1 MDCAL
6 IFDMDGTMVDNM
18 MVHHRAWQQKLA
30 ELGLNLTLDEVI
42 ATCHGKN
49 DEILERLFGDKYN
62 FEERDR
68 ISYDKEAVYRDV
80 FKNDLKL
87 IDGLQEMLDTAFKIG
102 IPMGIGTAA
111 RPENVDYVL
120 DNLNIRHY
128 FRAIITS
135 ADVDKGK
142 PDPSVFFKVA
152 DILGVKYANCLVF
165 EDSPVGAKTAVN
177 AGMKAIILTTTH
189 KKEEFLQFSSVLKC
203 VPDYTSID
211 ILKEIRPVSSRFSG

>member
-1 MDCAL
+1 MNCAL

-30 ELGLNLTLDEVI
+30 ELGLDLTLEEVI
-42 ATCHGKN
+42 VTCHGKN
-49 DEILERLFGDKYN
+49 DEILQRLFGEKYN

-68 ISYDKEAVYRDV
+68 ISYEKEAVYREV
-80 FKNDLKL
+80 FLKDLKL
-87 IDGLQEMLDTAFKIG
+87 IDGLNDMLKTAFKMG

-128 FRAIITS
+128 FKAIVTS

-142 PDPSVFFKVA
+142 PDPSVFFMVA
-152 DILGVKYANCLVF
+152 DILGVKYSNCLVF
-165 EDSPVGAKTAVN
+165 EDSPTGAKTAVN

-189 KKEEFLQFSSVLKC
+189 KAEEFSEFSSVLKC
-203 VPDYTSID
+203 LPDYTSID
-211 ILKEIRPVSSRFSG
+211 ISEEMEALYFAPN

>member
-1 MDCAL
+1 MNCAL

-30 ELGLNLTLDEVI
+30 ELGLNLTLEEVI

-49 DEILERLFGDKYN
+49 DEILQRLFGEKYN

-68 ISYDKEAVYRDV
+68 ISYEKEAVYREV
-80 FKNDLKL
+80 FLKDLKL
-87 IDGLQEMLDTAFKIG
+87 IDGLNDMLKTAFKMG

-128 FRAIITS
+128 FKAIVTS

-142 PDPSVFFKVA
+142 PDPSVFFMVA
-152 DILGVKYANCLVF
+152 DILGVKYSNCLVF
-165 EDSPVGAKTAVN
+165 EDSPTGAKTAVN

-189 KKEEFLQFSSVLKC
+189 KAEEFSEFSSVLKC
-203 VPDYTSID
+203 LPDYTSID
-211 ILKEIRPVSSRFSG
+211 ISEEMEALYFAPN

>member
-1 MDCAL
+1 MNCAL

-49 DEILERLFGDKYN
+49 DEILQRLFGEKYN

-68 ISYDKEAVYRDV
+68 ISYEKEAVYREV
-80 FKNDLKL
+80 FLKDLKL
-87 IDGLQEMLDTAFKIG
+87 IDGLNDMLKTAFKMG

-128 FRAIITS
+128 FKAIVTS

-142 PDPSVFFKVA
+142 PDPSVFFMVA
-152 DILGVKYANCLVF
+152 DILGVKYSNCLVF
-165 EDSPVGAKTAVN
+165 EDSPTGAKTAVN
-177 AGMKAIILTTTH
+177 AGMKTIILTTTH
-189 KKEEFLQFSSVLKC
+189 KAEEFSEFSSVLKC
-203 VPDYTSID
+203 LPDYTSID
-211 ILKEIRPVSSRFSG
+211 ISEEMEALYFAPN

>member
-1 MDCAL
+1 MNCAL

-30 ELGLNLTLDEVI
+30 EIGLNLTLEEVI
-42 ATCHGKN
+42 ANCHGKN
-49 DEILERLFGDKYN
+49 DEILQRLFGEKYN

-68 ISYDKEAVYRDV
+68 ISYEKEAVYREV
-80 FKNDLKL
+80 FLKDLKL
-87 IDGLQEMLDTAFKIG
+87 IDGLNDMLKTAFKMG

-128 FRAIITS
+128 FKAIVTS

-142 PDPSVFFKVA
+142 PDPSVFLMVA
-152 DILGVKYANCLVF
+152 DILGVKYSNCLVF
-165 EDSPVGAKTAVN
+165 EDSPTGAKTAVN

-189 KKEEFLQFSSVLKC
+189 KAEEFSEFSSVLKC
-203 VPDYTSID
+203 LPDYTSID
-211 ILKEIRPVSSRFSG
+211 ISEEMEALYFAPN

>member
-1 MDCAL
+1 MNRAL

-30 ELGLNLTLDEVI
+30 ELDLHFTLDEVI
-42 ATCHGKN
+42 ANCHGKN
-49 DEILERLFGDKYN
+49 EETIERLFGDR
-62 FEERDR
+62 FTPEERDR
-68 ISYDKEAVYRDV
+68 ISYEKEATYREV

-87 IDGLQEMLDTAFKIG
+87 IDGLQEVLKKASELG

-111 RPENVDYVL
+111 RPENVDFVL

-128 FRAIITS
+128 FKTVITA

-142 PDPSVFFKVA
+142 PDPSVFFIVA
-152 DILGVKYANCLVF
+152 DNLGVKYEDCLVF
-165 EDSPVGAKTAVN
+165 EDSPTGAKTTLN

-189 KKEEFLQFSSVLKC
+189 KTEEFSEFSSVLKC

-211 ILKEIRPVSSRFSG
+211 ILEELKDLN

>member
-1 MDCAL
+1 MNCAL

-49 DEILERLFGDKYN
+49 DEILERLFGGKYN

-68 ISYDKEAVYRDV
+68 ISSEKEAVYREV
-80 FKNDLKL
+80 FLKDLKL
-87 IDGLQEMLDTAFKIG
+87 IDGLNDMLKTAFKMG

-128 FRAIITS
+128 FKAIVTS

-142 PDPSVFFKVA
+142 PDPSVFLMVA
-152 DILGVKYANCLVF
+152 DILGVKYSNCLVF
-165 EDSPVGAKTAVN
+165 EDSPTGAKTAVN
-177 AGMKAIILTTTH
+177 AGMKTIILTTTH
-189 KKEEFLQFSSVLKC
+189 KAEEFSEFSSVLKC
-203 VPDYTSID
+203 LPDYTSID
-211 ILKEIRPVSSRFSG
+211 ISEEMEALYFAPN

>member
-1 MDCAL
+1 MNCAL

-18 MVHHRAWQQKLA
+18 MVHHLAWQKKLA

-42 ATCHGKN
+42 ATCYGKN
-49 DEILERLFGDKYN
+49 DEILQRLFGDKYT

-68 ISYDKEAVYRDV
+68 ISYEKEAVYREV
-80 FKNDLKL
+80 FKKDLKL
-87 IDGLQEMLDTAFKIG
+87 IDGLGEMLEKAYQLS

-128 FRAIITS
+128 FKAIVTS

-142 PDPSVFFKVA
+142 PDPSVFFMVA
-152 DILGVKYANCLVF
+152 DILKVKYNNCLVF
-165 EDSPVGAKTAVN
+165 EDSPTGAKTAVN

-189 KKEEFLQFSSVLKC
+189 KTEEFSEFSSVLKC
-203 VPDYTSID
+203 LPDYTSID
-211 ILKEIRPVSSRFSG
+211 IAEEIAIGASL

>member
-1 MDCAL
+1 MNCAL

-30 ELGLNLTLDEVI
+30 EIGLNLTLEEVI
-42 ATCHGKN
+42 ANCHGKN
-49 DEILERLFGDKYN
+49 DEILQRLFGEKYN

-68 ISYDKEAVYRDV
+68 ISYEKEAVYREV
-80 FKNDLKL
+80 FLKDLKL
-87 IDGLQEMLDTAFKIG
+87 IDGLNDMLKTAFKMG

-128 FRAIITS
+128 FKAIVTS

-142 PDPSVFFKVA
+142 PDPSVFFMVA
-152 DILGVKYANCLVF
+152 DILGVKYSNCLVF
-165 EDSPVGAKTAVN
+165 EDSPTGAKTAVN

-189 KKEEFLQFSSVLKC
+189 KAEEFSEFSSVLKC
-203 VPDYTSID
+203 LPDYTSID
-211 ILKEIRPVSSRFSG
+211 ISEEMEALYFAPN